1 MSYELLK
8 ENIERLTGAGYSQ
21 AKIAKLCGVSDAALS
36 NYMQGKYNAKD
47 LTSIEDKIRSG
58 VEIELKRMDRTGGNE
73 LPFIIT
79 ETAKIIA
86 NVAIICHTR
95 RRMGLIYGPAGV
107 GKTRACREYA
117 KNHRNTIYLEAR
129 PSFTARTIMLKLA
142 KMLGCNT
149 KGNQFDIEEEIITK
163 LKNSGKLLI
172 VDECEH
178 LNHRALETLRT
189 VVYNGSNT
197 GMVLVGLETLKYAL
211 IGTKGRNEYL
221 SSRCLANSRVKAL
234 SAAETSTI
242 VQSLFKDPS
251 KPVIDA
257 FYAETKGN
265 IRLLENT
272 VFEVQRLL
280 DLNPDAALGKD
291 VVKFAAEMAVL
302 A

>member
-1 MSYELLK
+1 
-8 ENIERLTGAGYSQ
+8 
-21 AKIAKLCGVSDAALS
+21 
-36 NYMQGKYNAKD
+36 
-47 LTSIEDKIRSG
+47 
-58 VEIELKRMDRTGGNE
+58 
-73 LPFIIT
+73 
-79 ETAKIIA
+79 
-86 NVAIICHTR
+86 
-95 RRMGLIYGPAGV
+95 
-107 GKTRACREYA
+107 
-117 KNHRNTIYLEAR
+117 
-129 PSFTARTIMLKLA
+129 MLKLA

-149 KGNQFDIEEEIITK
+149 KGNQFDVEEEIIAK

-197 GMVLVGLETLKYAL
+197 GMVLVGLESLKYAL

-234 SAAETSTI
+234 SASETSMI
-242 VQSLFKDPS
+242 VQSIFKDTS
-251 KPVIDA
+251 KPVLDA
-257 FYAETKGN
+257 FFAETKGN

-280 DLNPDAALGKD
+280 DLNPDVVLGKD